1 MPLPASTLPSLHGSH
16 RRTYETIFQHPLA
29 HNLSWR
35 DVHALL
41 RHLAVVTEE
50 PNGNL
55 KVTRAGEVLVLHP
68 ARTKEVAEADEMMA
82 LRHFLQRSEGPEI
95 KAAEAGE
102 VAALLVID
110 HHEARLFRSEM
121 KGTAPERIVP
131 YEPEGHFRHAPHSR
145 DFSRG
150 QEKPD
155 PNSFFE
161 PVARALQAAA
171 SVLIFGTGTGTSSEM
186 AQFVDWLKVHHPDLA
201 RRIVGA
207 VVIDEHHLTE
217 GQLLAKARA
226 FYAAAPV

>member
-1 MPLPASTLPSLHGSH
+1 MSLPALTLPSLHGSH

-50 PNGNL
+50 TNGNL

-82 LRHFLQRSEGPEI
+82 LRHFLQRSDGPEHP
-95 KAAEAGE
+95 AAAAG
-102 VAALLVID
+102 AGSALLVID

-121 KGTAPERIVP
+121 MGTVPERIVP
-131 YEPEGHFRHAPHSR
+131 YEPEGHFRHAPHSS

-155 PNSFFE
+155 PTSFFE
-161 PVARALQAAA
+161 PVARALQATA
-171 SVLIFGTGTGTSSEM
+171 SVLIFGTGTGSSSEM
-186 AQFVDWLKVHHPDLA
+186 VQFTDWLKVHHPELS
-201 RRIVGA
+201 RRIAGA
-207 VVIDEHHLTE
+207 VVIDEHHLTD
-217 GQLLAKARA
+217 GQLLAKARE
-226 FYAAAPV
+226 FYAAGST